1 MKGIVQIPE
10 FKPTRL
16 EKFGI
21 FYLGLMRHRDSAHN
35 VFELTDEELSKRIK
49 RITRKG
55 ILLSALVGFI
65 CVFPTVWVGIY
76 FSGSPI
82 LEHYG
87 WVAGVTGLSIILQ
100 LYILLIIA
108 LRAVFEV
115 SELINIHASKT
126 DMFDN
131 GAYSVNAILSRTALA
146 LPDPKLNILGF
157 NPFERVSKMNL
168 FISGL
173 LYKAR
178 TFLTNLVLKKGL
190 EYTAGNTVLGI
201 SILYEAVPVECF
213 WNCVMTK
220 KLIYQARLRLFG
232 FALTSQI
239 AMKVINDK
247 LVKHFSP
254 LAKTGC
260 LRAIANVI
268 VLAKNYHPNMIILL
282 LRFQEI
288 MQLTGEDKYDDWEMF
303 LDTLKKVNAKER
315 YFLLDLF
322 TVAASFDGKL
332 AELKGENLRTVY
344 ENDHDQYYPRLVQ
357 LTQYIKDGQLN
368 AALALCKLDLVA
380 S

>member
-1 MKGIVQIPE
+1 
-10 FKPTRL
+10 
-16 EKFGI
+16 
-21 FYLGLMRHRDSAHN
+21 
-35 VFELTDEELSKRIK
+35 
-49 RITRKG
+49 
-55 ILLSALVGFI
+55 
-65 CVFPTVWVGIY
+65 
-76 FSGSPI
+76 
-82 LEHYG
+82 
-87 WVAGVTGLSIILQ
+87 
-100 LYILLIIA
+100 
-108 LRAVFEV
+108 
-115 SELINIHASKT
+115 
-126 DMFDN
+126 
-131 GAYSVNAILSRTALA
+131 
-146 LPDPKLNILGF
+146 
-157 NPFERVSKMNL
+157 
-168 FISGL
+168 
-173 LYKAR
+173 
-178 TFLTNLVLKKGL
+178 
-190 EYTAGNTVLGI
+190 
-201 SILYEAVPVECF
+201 
-213 WNCVMTK
+213 MTK

-239 AMKVINDK
+239 ATKVINDK

-260 LRAIANVI
+260 LRAIANAI